1 MKERLYSHH
10 FILPPSAFIL
20 FFVDVPP
27 AARVRFESG
36 FARGGDDPRLF
47 KSSEK
52 E

>member
-1 MKERLYSHH
+1 MKDEVMAEQPSLH
-10 FILPPSAFIL
+10 PSAFIL

-47 KSSEK
+47 
-52 E
+52 